1 MSCGHAGEGIRHLF
15 FAHAFVSVCS
25 LVRNHTWQHA
35 MHAMRTSKP
44 REPRPASLVLD
55 TSQSPGI
62 NGAAMPLT
70 EEAYVQLQ
78 LLLTAMATR
87 DPGGKVA

>member
-1 MSCGHAGEGIRHLF
+1 MSCGHAGEGIRNLF

-25 LVRNHTWQHA
+25 LVRNHTWQ
-35 MHAMRTSKP
+35 HAMRTSKP

-62 NGAAMPLT
+62 NGAAMHLSG
-70 EEAYVQLQ
+70 EAYVQLQ